1 MPRTRINCPNCQQPV
16 VAEIAQLFDISE
28 DPTAKQKLLSGAFNL
43 IQCPSCGYQGNI
55 ATPLVYHDPEKELL
69 LTFVPP
75 ELGMKRDDQEKLIGS
90 MINQVFNRL
99 PQERRKGY
107 LFNPQSTLTLQGL
120 IERILEADGIT
131 REMIQAQQDRVNLIR
146 RLAEVSD
153 QAVLEEIARQEDKL
167 IDAEFFNLL
176 SRFIETAM
184 MTNDKQSAQLLSD
197 LQRKLLPITTY
208 GRVLQEQSQEVQTAI
223 KDLQAL
229 GKEVTQEKLLDLIC
243 RAPND
248 IRLSVLVSVARQVMD
263 YTFFQLLS
271 ERIDKEKGD
280 EKNRLVELRGKLLE
294 MTQEIDRQMEQRIRQ
309 IHDALEDIQK
319 SENIQEALAK
329 YLPLVD
335 ELFMQ
340 ELDKELKRARSQ
352 GDLERSA
359 KLNQIVEIVEQ
370 LNELPGAALLEEY
383 LDAADDEARLAFL
396 ESNDEL
402 VTQEFL
408 DMLAGL
414 VSQVQSAEDPE
425 LKERV
430 AAANRLAIRYMMR
443 KNLRSS

>member
-28 DPTAKQKLLSGAFNL
+28 DPSAKQKLLSGAFNL

-176 SRFIETAM
+176 SRFIETG
-184 MTNDKQSAQLLSD
+184 ND
-197 LQRKLLPITTY
+197 
-208 GRVLQEQSQEVQTAI
+208 
-223 KDLQAL
+223 
-229 GKEVTQEKLLDLIC
+229 
-243 RAPND
+243 
-248 IRLSVLVSVARQVMD
+248 
-263 YTFFQLLS
+263 
-271 ERIDKEKGD
+271 DK
-280 EKNRLVELRGKLLE
+280 
-294 MTQEIDRQMEQRIRQ
+294 
-309 IHDALEDIQK
+309 
-319 SENIQEALAK
+319 
-329 YLPLVD
+329 
-335 ELFMQ
+335 
-340 ELDKELKRARSQ
+340 
-352 GDLERSA
+352 
-359 KLNQIVEIVEQ
+359 
-370 LNELPGAALLEEY
+370 
-383 LDAADDEARLAFL
+383 
-396 ESNDEL
+396 
-402 VTQEFL
+402 
-408 DMLAGL
+408 
-414 VSQVQSAEDPE
+414 
-425 LKERV
+425 
-430 AAANRLAIRYMMR
+430 
-443 KNLRSS
+443 

>member
-1 MPRTRINCPNCQQPV
+1 
-16 VAEIAQLFDISE
+16 
-28 DPTAKQKLLSGAFNL
+28 
-43 IQCPSCGYQGNI
+43 
-55 ATPLVYHDPEKELL
+55 
-69 LTFVPP
+69 
-75 ELGMKRDDQEKLIGS
+75 
-90 MINQVFNRL
+90 
-99 PQERRKGY
+99 
-107 LFNPQSTLTLQGL
+107 
-120 IERILEADGIT
+120 
-131 REMIQAQQDRVNLIR
+131 
-146 RLAEVSD
+146 
-153 QAVLEEIARQEDKL
+153 
-167 IDAEFFNLL
+167 
-176 SRFIETAM
+176 

-309 IHDALEDIQK
+309 IYDALEDIQK